1 MDNFLYEEHNIV
13 GKDFPFIFHT
23 DRVYSENGTPNWH
36 ANIELLCCIQGNGI
50 VKCGDAAHPFAA
62 GDIVVINS
70 DVFHT
75 VYSSTEVLYH
85 CLIVDI
91 GFFHTNNMNVDK
103 LYFQEKIEDEEM
115 YSEFLRAADAFQTNR
130 PYRNAVIKHAVLGF
144 LILLCEKYA
153 SIRNEHM
160 QDSPGGER
168 MKKVINYIRKNI
180 SSDLSL
186 DAIADSV
193 GVSKYHLARE
203 FKKYTDHT
211 VFEEINMFRCMEA
224 KRLIGEG
231 MSVSAA
237 AHSCGFENMS
247 YFSRTYK
254 KYMGGLPS
262 EVAKMASLNE
272 KL

>member
-1 MDNFLYEEHNIV
+1 MYNFLYEDHNIIE
-13 GKDFPFIFHT
+13 KDFPFIFHN
-23 DRVYSENGTPNWH
+23 DCVCSDNGTPNWH
-36 ANIELLCCIQGNGI
+36 ANIEFLCCTQGNGI
-50 VKCGDAAHPFAA
+50 VKCGDAAHQFTA

-70 DVFHT
+70 DMFHV
-75 VYSSTEVLYH
+75 VYSSTEVLYY

-91 GFFHTNNMNVDK
+91 DFFHANNLEVDR
-103 LYFQEKIEDEEM
+103 LYFQEKIEDAAM
-115 YSEFLRAADAFQTNR
+115 YSEFLTVADAFQMQGG
-130 PYRNAVIKHAVLGF
+130 PYRNAVVKHAVLGF
-144 LILLCEKYA
+144 LISLCRKYA
-153 SIRNEHM
+153 SIRSEQA

-180 SSDLSL
+180 SSDLTL
-186 DAIADSV
+186 DEIADSV
-193 GVSKYHLARE
+193 GVSKYYLARE

-211 VFEEINMFRCMEA
+211 IFEEINIFRCLEA

-254 KYMGGLPS
+254 KYMSGLPS
-262 EVAKMASLNE
+262 EVSKAPNT
-272 KL
+272 